1 MIAITLNKEININ
14 WLVQEINKEINRS
27 GAGEDKILYI
37 EVKQI
42 SSAINDLIPK
52 LEYKEIC
59 NEVPESTQN
68 DN

>member
-52 LEYKEIC
+52 IEYKEIC
-59 NEVPESTQN
+59 NEVSEST
-68 DN
+68 

>member
-1 MIAITLNKEININ
+1 MIAITLNKEINVN

-42 SSAINDLIPK
+42 SSAIDDLIPK
-52 LEYKEIC
+52 LECKEIC
-59 NEVPESTQN
+59 NEMPESTQN

>member
-37 EVKQI
+37 EVKKI

-59 NEVPESTQN
+59 NEVSEST
-68 DN
+68 

>member
-27 GAGEDKILYI
+27 GAGEDKMLYI

-42 SSAINDLIPK
+42 SSEINDLIPK

-59 NEVPESTQN
+59 NEVSEST
-68 DN
+68 

>member
-27 GAGEDKILYI
+27 GAGEDKMLYI

-42 SSAINDLIPK
+42 SSEINDLIPK
-52 LEYKEIC
+52 LECKEIC
-59 NEVPESTQN
+59 NEVSEST
-68 DN
+68 

>member
-59 NEVPESTQN
+59 NEVSEST
-68 DN
+68 

>member
-14 WLVQEINKEINRS
+14 WLVQEINKEINRN

-52 LEYKEIC
+52 IEYKEIC
-59 NEVPESTQN
+59 NEVSEST
-68 DN
+68 